1 MLWSKLQLT
10 QKPKREGE
18 RNLQAEGLS
27 KGRAT
32 GTEVSGTSGW
42 GGGES
47 QGVVVWLETGRAAR
61 ISICSQQ
68 NLVSTLLIIYPLCNF
83 SYQ

>member
-1 MLWSKLQLT
+1 M
-10 QKPKREGE
+10 QKPEREGE
-18 RNLQAEGLS
+18 RSLQAEGLS
-27 KGRAT
+27 EGRAT
-32 GTEVSGTSGW
+32 GTEVSGTTGG

-47 QGVVVWLETGRAAR
+47 QGVVGWLETGRAAR

-68 NLVSTLLIIYPLCNF
+68 NLVSALLIIYPRCNF